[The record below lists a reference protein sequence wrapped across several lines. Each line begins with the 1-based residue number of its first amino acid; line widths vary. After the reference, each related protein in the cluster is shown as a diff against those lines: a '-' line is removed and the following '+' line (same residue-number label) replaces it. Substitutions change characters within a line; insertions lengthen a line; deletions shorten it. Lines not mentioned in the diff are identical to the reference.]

1 MGGGATAYCSN
12 LLINGKRAN
21 RERHCDQVDH
31 SFKRWAAGTNRYVYC
46 KDPAYNNYDCLASVE
61 GLVFTLMGA
70 GAATRVVISLVGG
83 GSLSVAAIWQSC

>member
-21 RERHCDQVDH
+21 REMHYDQVDH